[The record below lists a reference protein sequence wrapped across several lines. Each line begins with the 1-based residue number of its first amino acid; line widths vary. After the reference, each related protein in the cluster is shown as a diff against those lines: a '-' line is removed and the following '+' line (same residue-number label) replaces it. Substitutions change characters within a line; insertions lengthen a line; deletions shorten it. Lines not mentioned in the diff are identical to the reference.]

1 LSLSPRGADFNGFPG
16 LPEALRGPAWERH
29 RVARARREAVPGDPK
44 HLDDLAVGP
53 FHERPGFLTRVIG
66 DLARRLWG
74 PGLRE
79 NASGIAGV
87 KGAAFVID
95 GNKNKDTKL
104 SVQPHDIVVIEWT
117 YPISPP
123 FPRSA
128 HEKSSDPG
136 VVKAAGVRGIV
147 NVKGPLGVGHLG
159 ATFEAEK
166 KGTATLTF
174 DVSHGSDDVKM
185 TCEVEVK

>member
-1 LSLSPRGADFNGFPG
+1 MKR
-16 LPEALRGPAWERH
+16 
-29 RVARARREAVPGDPK
+29 
-44 HLDDLAVGP
+44 
-53 FHERPGFLTRVIG
+53 FLTALG
-66 DLARRLWG
+66 LACAFCALGQLAAARDEEKAATKSAG
-74 PGLRE
+74 
-79 NASGIAGV
+79 GIAGV
-87 KGAAFVID
+87 KGTVFVID

-104 SVQPHDIVVIEWT
+104 TVQPHDLVVIEWT

-123 FPRSA
+123 FPKSA

-136 VVKAAGVRGIV
+136 VVKATVVRSIV

-174 DVSHGSDDVKM
+174 DVSQGSDDVKM

>member
-1 LSLSPRGADFNGFPG
+1 MKRSLTAPG
-16 LPEALRGPAWERH
+16 LACALCALGTLAAARDEEKPAKQ
-29 RVARARREAVPGDPK
+29 AAG
-44 HLDDLAVGP
+44 
-53 FHERPGFLTRVIG
+53 
-66 DLARRLWG
+66 
-74 PGLRE
+74 
-79 NASGIAGV
+79 GIAGV
-87 KGAAFVID
+87 KGTAFVID

-104 SVQPHDIVVIEWT
+104 AVQPHDLVVIEWT
-117 YPISPP
+117 YPVSPP

-128 HEKSSDPG
+128 REKSSDPG
-136 VVKAAGVRGIV
+136 VVKATGVRSIV

-174 DVSHGSDDVKM
+174 DVSHGSDDIKM